1 MLLIRLGAYIAL
13 KAFGKLAKSW
23 FLHLLGA
30 TNGNRDAGS
39 LLRGNLQIIVR
50 EIIIWTNNSSISQFP
65 DILCSLGFPGVYII
79 QLLTAALSHCR

>member
-13 KAFGKLAKSW
+13 KAFGKLAKVD
-23 FLHLLGA
+23 FCTCLEPPMA
-30 TNGNRDAGS
+30 TEM

-50 EIIIWTNNSSISQFP
+50 EIIIWTNNSYISQFP
-65 DILCSLGFPGVYII
+65 DILCSLGFRSVYII